1 MENIPEL
8 SGFENIKMSSDS
20 HHTLFKR
27 SLNMRDDLN
36 EISLYKRQKIS
47 DE

>member
-8 SGFENIKMSSDS
+8 SGFENIKMLTDS
-20 HHTLFKR
+20 HQTLFKR
-27 SLNMRDDLN
+27 SLNMRDDSN

-47 DE
+47 NE